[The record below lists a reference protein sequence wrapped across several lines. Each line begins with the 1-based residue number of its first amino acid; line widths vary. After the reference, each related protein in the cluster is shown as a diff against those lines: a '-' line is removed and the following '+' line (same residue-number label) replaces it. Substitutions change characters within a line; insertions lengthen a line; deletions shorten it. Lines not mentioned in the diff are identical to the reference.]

1 MANPSKTQ
9 HEHFFREAMLVAQE
23 ATCLRARCGSVV
35 VSKDGTVIGRGFN
48 APPLNDE
55 NQRKCEAT
63 LDSTLKP
70 KSDRTCCVHA
80 EWNAILNAS
89 INNGLHMAG
98 STLYFMRVDEDGNFT
113 NAGEPYCTVCSRL
126 ALQSGVSV
134 FGLWENGPRMIPT
147 NLYNEMSYAYFDSGE
162 PNRK

>member
-1 MANPSKTQ
+1 MTNTNITDR
-9 HEHFFREAMLVAQE
+9 HEYFFHEAMLVARE

-35 VSKDGTVIGRGFN
+35 VSKDGIVIGRGFN
-48 APPLNDE
+48 APPLSDE
-55 NQRKCEAT
+55 NQRKCSET
-63 LDSTLKP
+63 YLSTRKP

-89 INNGLHMAG
+89 INNGLHVAG
-98 STLYFMRVDEDGNFT
+98 STLYFMRVDEDGNMT

-134 FGLWENGPRMIPT
+134 FGLWEDGPRMIPT
-147 NLYNEMSYAYFDSGE
+147 DEYNEMSYSYFE
-162 PNRK
+162 TKV

>member
-1 MANPSKTQ
+1 MTELDTTR

-35 VSKDGTVIGRGFN
+35 VSKDGIVIGRGFN

-55 NQRKCEAT
+55 NQRKCLET
-63 LDSTLKP
+63 YNSTLKP

-80 EWNAILNAS
+80 EWNAILSAS
-89 INNGLHMAG
+89 ISNGLHVAG
-98 STLYFMRVDEDGNFT
+98 STLYFMRVDEDGNMT
-113 NAGEPYCTVCSRL
+113 DAGEPYCTVCSRL
-126 ALQSGVSV
+126 ALQSGITV

-147 NLYNEMSYAYFDSGE
+147 GLYNQMSYAYFE
-162 PNRK
+162 PKE